1 MTIPH
6 PTDAV
11 FAKAYGEA
19 WTSDPVRLLDFFA
32 PDGTYTDVAMN
43 TTYTGRAE
51 IGRFHRWM
59 LKFAPDSVIDF
70 SDACASDGQVY
81 LQWIWSGTFH
91 GALRLADGKTV
102 EPTGRPFSVPG
113 VAACRYGT
121 DSKLLSHRD
130 YWDLATVLHQVE
142 GS

>member
-1 MTIPH
+1 MMIPH
-6 PTDAV
+6 PTDAG
-11 FAKAYGEA
+11 FAQAYGEA
-19 WTSDPVRLLDFFA
+19 WTSDPVRLADFFT
-32 PDGTYTDVAMN
+32 PEGTYTDVAMN
-43 TTYTGRAE
+43 TTYTGRGE

-91 GALRLADGKTV
+91 GTLRLADGKTL

-121 DSKLLSHRD
+121 DGKLLSHRD